1 MNNKGPV
8 VPPITLSKPAMAH
21 ITIDHIQDARL
32 LVIPSMRRIPTP
44 KEMASFVTRLA
55 PIEMAAPSLTSPP
68 TLPLSTP
75 RGVLVLPLHNNNSDP
90 TKASA
95 SQPLSTAAVGQS
107 IQGWTIPL
115 AYVAC
120 GLGLCLCNILVP
132 DGIVGCLH
140 ILCPIWTLT
149 LALHALATNDPVWL
163 WLGALTG
170 MLLPF
175 VLLLRD
181 LLFVCFYLLVFAVF
195 GSGRFWQTLQGPPL
209 VLVCVSWLGL
219 LSGCVL
225 AVLAEHPRAQLSV
238 AAFFA
243 LASAIVSSGARFG
256 KLVLRVG

>member
-1 MNNKGPV
+1 
-8 VPPITLSKPAMAH
+8 MAH

-75 RGVLVLPLHNNNSDP
+75 RGALVLPLHNNNSDP

-140 ILCPIWTLT
+140 ILCPIWTLVLGLHAAAF
-149 LALHALATNDPVWL
+149 LALDGPVWAWGGVL
-163 WLGALTG
+163 VATLF
-170 MLLPF
+170 PF
-175 VLLLRD
+175 VVQLSHAS
-181 LLFVCFYLLVFAVF
+181 FTSFYFLVFAAF
-195 GSGRFWQTLQGPPL
+195 ASGRFWQTLHGVAFL
-209 VLVCVSWLGL
+209 AVGVCWFGL
-219 LSGCVL
+219 LSACVL
-225 AVLAEHPRAQLSV
+225 SAIIEDHHRIQLGIV
-238 AAFFA
+238 GFFA
-243 LASAIVSSGARFG
+243 IAAASISSGCSLH
-256 KLVLRVG
+256 KLTLRVSASHY

>member
-1 MNNKGPV
+1 MNNKSLL
-8 VPPITLSKPAMAH
+8 PPITLSNPRTMMTAPAATA
-21 ITIDHIQDARL
+21 IIDHIQDARL
-32 LVIPSMRRIPTP
+32 LVVPSMRRIPTP

-55 PIEMAAPSLTSPP
+55 PIEMAAPSITAQLT
-68 TLPLSTP
+68 TTP
-75 RGVLVLPLHNNNSDP
+75 RASLLLPLHDP
-90 TKASA
+90 KTVLPANPA
-95 SQPLSTAAVGQS
+95 PNQT
-107 IQGWTIPL
+107 IQGWAIPL

-120 GLGLCLCNILVP
+120 GLALCLCNILVP

-140 ILCPIWTLT
+140 ILCPVWTLT

-181 LLFVCFYLLVFAVF
+181 LLFVCFYLLVFAIF

-209 VLVCVSWLGL
+209 VLACVSWLGL